1 VSGSRHGRG
10 RGSWAGRG
18 ERPGWWPAEEPWPPR
33 RGRGPWGRRR
43 GPWARGFG
51 CVFGIAFLIGLV
63 GLVGLVGSVV
73 MASGPF
79 GDIARLLGIGIVIL
93 GVFAIAGAG
102 RTFRRVA
109 FSLDELVEA
118 ADRVEH
124 GDYTTRVR
132 VPRTGPRPM
141 RDLARGFNEMVTR
154 LEADEAQRRRLLADV
169 SHELRT
175 PLAVV
180 QGNIEA
186 MLDGVHE
193 VDEAHLGAILEET
206 RVLGRLV
213 DDLRTVALSESG
225 SLPLHREPTDLA
237 IVATDAIGAF
247 RSSAQAAGVQLE
259 VAIAD
264 DIPLLEVDPVRIRE
278 VISNLVANALRH
290 TPAGGSIAL
299 DVRVS
304 DGSPDGTGGPRS
316 VVVTVRDTGSGIE
329 ADLLPHVFDR
339 FAKAPGS
346 RGSGLGLAIARGLVD
361 AHGGSI
367 DVEST
372 PGRGSTF
379 RFRIPVGQEAG

>member
-1 VSGSRHGRG
+1 
-10 RGSWAGRG
+10 
-18 ERPGWWPAEEPWPPR
+18 
-33 RGRGPWGRRR
+33 
-43 GPWARGFG
+43 
-51 CVFGIAFLIGLV
+51 
-63 GLVGLVGSVV
+63 
-73 MASGPF
+73 MAAGPF
-79 GDIARLLGIGIVIL
+79 GHVARLLGIGVVIL
-93 GVFAIAGAG
+93 GLLAIAGSG

-109 FSLDELVEA
+109 FSLDELSEA

-124 GDYTTRVR
+124 GDYTTRVT
-132 VPRTGPRPM
+132 VPLTGPRPM
-141 RDLARGFNEMVTR
+141 RDLARSFNEMVTR

-175 PLAVV
+175 PLTVV

-193 VDEAHLGAILEET
+193 ADEAHLAAILEEM

-237 IVATDAIGAF
+237 IVATDAVGGF
-247 RSSAQAAGVQLE
+247 RSAAQAAGVALDTE
-259 VAIAD
+259 IAE

-290 TPAGGSIAL
+290 TPSGGSIAV
-299 DVRVS
+299 DAGV
-304 DGSPDGTGGPRS
+304 DEAGDA
-316 VVVTVRDTGSGIE
+316 VVVTVRDSGTGIDP
-329 ADLLPHVFDR
+329 DLLPHVFDR

-346 RGSGLGLAIARGLVD
+346 RGSGLGLAIARGLVE

-367 DVEST
+367 EVEST
-372 PGRGSTF
+372 VDHGSTF
-379 RFRIPVGQEAG
+379 RFRIPLNHEAG